1 MERVLVTGAGS
12 WVGGQCVQ
20 ALQYRAEV
28 VAVDEVN
35 PRAELDAEFH
45 RYSLD
50 SLEFAHF
57 LLKVD
62 PTIVLHL
69 QTLDRTAELGR
80 ARAREGAVLGAQS
93 LFGAIARSKRV
104 RHVVVKSDTAIYSTG
119 PRHASILSEATRI
132 SGSATRYERNLREI
146 EQFVRELDSELP
158 DKTFTVLRLATIIG
172 PTIANPLSRYLARPV
187 VPTSLGYDPRL
198 QFLAENDAVT
208 ALLTAA
214 SSEIP
219 GIFNV
224 SGAGSIYL
232 HRGLRLGLKLAQ
244 PLPPGKLRR
253 IRRTFG
259 VGGEP
264 LPTHLGE
271 LLKYGRYCETERMQ
285 QVLGFAPARTTRES
299 LLDLFAG
306 VTV

>member
-1 MERVLVTGAGS
+1 MVTGAGS

-28 VAVDEVN
+28 VAVDEIN
-35 PRAELDAEFH
+35 PRLEMDAEFH

-57 LLKVD
+57 LIKVD

-69 QTLDRTAELGR
+69 QTLDRTAEFGR
-80 ARAREGAVLGAQS
+80 LRAREGAVLGAHA
-93 LFGAIARSKRV
+93 LFGAIGRSKRV

-132 SGSATRYERNLREI
+132 TGSATRYERNIREI
-146 EQFVRELDSELP
+146 EQFVNEIAGELP
-158 DKTFTVLRLATIIG
+158 DKTFTVLRLASIIG
-172 PTIANPLSRYLARPV
+172 PSIANPLSRYLARPV

-198 QFLAENDAVT
+198 QFLGENDAVT

-214 SSEIP
+214 SSEVP
-219 GIFNV
+219 GVFNV
-224 SGAGSIYL
+224 AGAGSIYL
-232 HRGLRLGLKLAQ
+232 HRGLRLGRKLAQ
-244 PLPPGKLRR
+244 PLTPGKLRR
-253 IRRTFG
+253 VRKALG
-259 VGGEP
+259 VRGP
-264 LPTHLGE
+264 VLPDHLAE
-271 LLKYGRYCETERMQ
+271 LLKYGRVCETDRMRD
-285 QVLGFAPARTTRES
+285 VLGFTPARTTRET
-299 LLDLFAG
+299 LLDLYSG